1 MDVRELYVQRGDA
14 ILPAWNKLL
23 NWAKQFRVF
32 AGRGI
37 RLTRTPNG
45 TYIVADLQA
54 STWDHPF
61 RVSLGGKELTI
72 GMGTLNNRIPTI
84 NGLPLDGAQAGKAQA
99 VPKLKLTSGP
109 NAELRSWVCLQLRVD
124 RQSGE
129 ISADDENAV
138 SIVHKSDIENGLPSD
153 GSIGLHAL
161 AMLVWNSD
169 RSSVKRLHQVTH
181 FHLQHRWLKG
191 TDPQP
196 ARHLFWPA

>member
-23 NWAKQFRVF
+23 NWTKQFRVL

-61 RVSLGGKELTI
+61 RVMLSGKEVTV

-84 NGLPLDGAQAGKAQA
+84 NGVPLDGAQA
-99 VPKLKLTSGP
+99 VPRLKLASGP
-109 NAELRSWVCLQLRVD
+109 NAELRSWVCLQVRVD
-124 RQSGE
+124 RQTGE
-129 ISADDENAV
+129 INTDDENAL
-138 SIVHKSDIENGLPSD
+138 SIVHKNDIENGLLSD
-153 GSIGLHAL
+153 GTAGLHAL
-161 AMLVWNSD
+161 AMLVWNPD

-191 TDPQP
+191 TDQQP

>member
-45 TYIVADLQA
+45 TYVVADLQA

-61 RVSLGGKELTI
+61 RVTLGSKELTI

-84 NGLPLDGAQAGKAQA
+84 NGVALDGAQA
-99 VPKLKLTSGP
+99 VPKLKLASGP
-109 NAELRSWVCLQLRVD
+109 NAALRSWVCLQVRVD

-129 ISADDENAV
+129 INTDDENAV
-138 SIVHKSDIENGLPSD
+138 SIVHRNDIENDLPSD
-153 GSIGLHAL
+153 GTVGMHAL
-161 AMLVWNSD
+161 AMLVWNPD

-181 FHLQHRWLKG
+181 FHLQHRRLKG
-191 TDPQP
+191 TDQQL

>member
-45 TYIVADLQA
+45 TYVVAEPQA
-54 STWDHPF
+54 SAWDHPF
-61 RVSLGGKELTI
+61 RVTLGGKELTVGI
-72 GMGTLNNRIPTI
+72 GTLNNRIPTI
-84 NGLPLDGAQAGKAQA
+84 NGVPLDGAQAGKAHA
-99 VPKLKLTSGP
+99 TPKLKLTSGP

-124 RQSGE
+124 RQTGE
-129 ISADDENAV
+129 INADDENAV
-138 SIVHKSDIENGLPSD
+138 IIIHRNDIENSLPSD

-169 RSSVKRLHQVTH
+169 RSSVRRLHQVTH
-181 FHLQHRWLKG
+181 FNLQHRWLKG
-191 TDPQP
+191 TSQQP

>member
-23 NWAKQFRVF
+23 NWAKQFRVL

-61 RVSLGGKELTI
+61 RVMLSGKEVTV

-84 NGLPLDGAQAGKAQA
+84 NGVALDGAQA
-99 VPKLKLTSGP
+99 VPKLKLASGP
-109 NAELRSWVCLQLRVD
+109 NAELRSWVCLQVRVD
-124 RQSGE
+124 LQSGE
-129 ISADDENAV
+129 INTDDENAM
-138 SIVHKSDIENGLPSD
+138 SIVHKTDIENGLPSD
-153 GSIGLHAL
+153 GIIGLHAL
-161 AMLVWNSD
+161 AMLVWNPD

-191 TDPQP
+191 TNQQP

>member
-23 NWAKQFRVF
+23 NWAKQFRVL

-61 RVSLGGKELTI
+61 RVMLGGKEVTV

-84 NGLPLDGAQAGKAQA
+84 NGVPLDGAQA
-99 VPKLKLTSGP
+99 VPRLKLASGP
-109 NAELRSWVCLQLRVD
+109 NAELRSWVCLQVRVD

-129 ISADDENAV
+129 INTDDETAV
-138 SIVHKSDIENGLPSD
+138 SIVHKNDIENGLPSD
-153 GSIGLHAL
+153 GIIGLHAL
-161 AMLVWNSD
+161 AMLVWNPD

-191 TDPQP
+191 TNQQP
-196 ARHLFWPA
+196 ARHLFWPT

>member
-23 NWAKQFRVF
+23 NWAKQFRVL

-61 RVSLGGKELTI
+61 RVMLSGKEVTV

-84 NGLPLDGAQAGKAQA
+84 NGVALDGAQA
-99 VPKLKLTSGP
+99 VPKLKLASGP
-109 NAELRSWVCLQLRVD
+109 NAELRSWVCLQVRVD
-124 RQSGE
+124 LQSGE
-129 ISADDENAV
+129 INTDDENAM
-138 SIVHKSDIENGLPSD
+138 SIVHKNNIENGLPSD
-153 GSIGLHAL
+153 GIIGLHAL
-161 AMLVWNSD
+161 AMLVWNPD

-191 TDPQP
+191 TNQQP

>member
-23 NWAKQFRVF
+23 NWAKQFRVL

-45 TYIVADLQA
+45 TYIVAELQA
-54 STWDHPF
+54 SAWDHPF
-61 RVSLGGKELTI
+61 RVMLSGKEVTV

-84 NGLPLDGAQAGKAQA
+84 NGVALDGAQA

-109 NAELRSWVCLQLRVD
+109 NAELRSWVCLQVRVD
-124 RQSGE
+124 RQTGE
-129 ISADDENAV
+129 INTDDENPV
-138 SIVHKSDIENGLPSD
+138 SIVHKNDIENGLPSD

-191 TDPQP
+191 TDQQP
-196 ARHLFWPA
+196 SRHLFWPA

>member
-45 TYIVADLQA
+45 TYVVADLQA
-54 STWDHPF
+54 SAWDHPF
-61 RVSLGGKELTI
+61 RVTLGSKELTVGI
-72 GMGTLNNRIPTI
+72 GTLNNRIPTI
-84 NGLPLDGAQAGKAQA
+84 NGVPLDGAQAGKAHA
-99 VPKLKLTSGP
+99 APKLKLTSGP
-109 NAELRSWVCLQLRVD
+109 NAELRSWVCLQVRVD
-124 RQSGE
+124 RQTGE
-129 ISADDENAV
+129 INADDENAV
-138 SIVHKSDIENGLPSD
+138 TIIHRNDIENSLPSD

-169 RSSVKRLHQVTH
+169 RSSVRRLHQVTH
-181 FHLQHRWLKG
+181 FNLQHRWLKG
-191 TDPQP
+191 SNEQP

>member
-23 NWAKQFRVF
+23 NWAKQFRVL

-61 RVSLGGKELTI
+61 RVMLSGKEVTV
-72 GMGTLNNRIPTI
+72 GTGTLNNRIPTI
-84 NGLPLDGAQAGKAQA
+84 NGVPLDGAQA
-99 VPKLKLTSGP
+99 VPKLKLASGP
-109 NAELRSWVCLQLRVD
+109 NAELRSWVCLQVRVD
-124 RQSGE
+124 LQSGE
-129 ISADDENAV
+129 INTDDENAM
-138 SIVHKSDIENGLPSD
+138 SIVHKTDIENGLPSD
-153 GSIGLHAL
+153 GIIGLHAL
-161 AMLVWNSD
+161 AMLVWNPD

-191 TDPQP
+191 TNQQP

>member
-23 NWAKQFRVF
+23 NWAKQFRVL

-61 RVSLGGKELTI
+61 RVMLSGKEVTV
-72 GMGTLNNRIPTI
+72 GTGTLNNRIPTI
-84 NGLPLDGAQAGKAQA
+84 NGVPLDGAQA
-99 VPKLKLTSGP
+99 VPKLKLASGP
-109 NAELRSWVCLQLRVD
+109 NAELRSWVCLQVRVD
-124 RQSGE
+124 LQSGE
-129 ISADDENAV
+129 INTDDENAM
-138 SIVHKSDIENGLPSD
+138 SIVHKNNIENGLPSD
-153 GSIGLHAL
+153 GIIGLHAL
-161 AMLVWNSD
+161 AMLVWNPD

-191 TDPQP
+191 TNQQP

>member
-23 NWAKQFRVF
+23 NWAKQFRVL

-45 TYIVADLQA
+45 TYIVAELQA
-54 STWDHPF
+54 SAWDHPF
-61 RVSLGGKELTI
+61 RVMLSGKEVTV

-84 NGLPLDGAQAGKAQA
+84 NGVALDGAQA
-99 VPKLKLTSGP
+99 VPKLKLTGVP
-109 NAELRSWVCLQLRVD
+109 NAELRSWVCLQVRVD
-124 RQSGE
+124 RHSGE
-129 ISADDENAV
+129 INTDDENAV
-138 SIVHKSDIENGLPSD
+138 SIVHKNDIENGLPSD

-161 AMLVWNSD
+161 AMLVWNPD

-191 TDPQP
+191 IDQQP